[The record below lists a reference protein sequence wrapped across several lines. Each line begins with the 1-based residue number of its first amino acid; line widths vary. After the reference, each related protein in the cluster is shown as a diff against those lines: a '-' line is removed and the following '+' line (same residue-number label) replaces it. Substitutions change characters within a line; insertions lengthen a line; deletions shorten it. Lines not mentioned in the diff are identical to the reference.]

1 MNGAAEATAAI
12 PAVAWPERFAKFRI
26 IPRIDSYPW
35 VVKFAQTFA
44 GKLLLL
50 ALFALGLRFAT
61 PDWLALSLCL
71 AAITFIP
78 LKRRLLV
85 TAAMFIFTFVVPWTT
100 LLHPVYTSA
109 LIVFVIAAGAMFFWL
124 ALELPRTVIGRH
136 PVFILLTGYSLL
148 IVFAAYFPNTTPV
161 YLTVW
166 DITRIFGLYLWFI
179 AYSLL
184 DLRSKDRDGLSL
196 QLGTYRPFWGST
208 VTPFPKGASYLR
220 RIEARDSQQLA
231 VTQLKGLKLL
241 AWSLLISY
249 FARYYYMDFVHN
261 YLAIPTFR
269 VEFFRSV
276 QHAADPWYVCWASV
290 LSEFFEEI
298 ITISIWGHRFIACCR
313 MAGFNALRNTYR
325 PLASRT
331 IADFWNR
338 YYFYFKELM
347 VDVFFY
353 PVFLNYFKKN
363 KKVRMA
369 VATFAAAG
377 FGNAFYHYIRDLKYI
392 AEMGLWRSLAAYHVY
407 IFYCLVLAS
416 AITISQLRKR
426 GPAPSGFLRA
436 HVVPT
441 FCVVLFYCLL
451 HVFDYTERA
460 YPITEHFRFL
470 AHLFN
475 LTI

>member
-1 MNGAAEATAAI
+1 VNGAVETPAAI
-12 PAVAWPERFAKFRI
+12 PAVRWPERLRDFRL
-26 IPRIDSYPW
+26 IPRIETYPA
-35 VVKFAQTFA
+35 VVKLAETFA
-44 GKLLLL
+44 GKLLIL
-50 ALFALGLRFAT
+50 ALFAAGLRFAT
-61 PDWLALSLCL
+61 EEWLSLSLCL
-71 AAITFIP
+71 AMITFVP
-78 LKRRLLV
+78 LRRRLLV
-85 TAAMFIFTFVVPWTT
+85 TAATLISTFVVPWNN
-100 LLHPVYTSA
+100 LVHPLYTSA
-109 LIVFVIAAGAMFFWL
+109 LIVFVIALGAMFFWI
-124 ALELPRTVIGRH
+124 ALQLPRTVIGRH
-136 PVFILLTGYSLL
+136 PVFILLVGYSLL
-148 IVFAAYFPNTTPV
+148 IVFAAYFPNNTPV
-161 YLTVW
+161 YIAVW
-166 DITRIFGLYLWFI
+166 DLTRIFGIYLWFI

-184 DLRSKDRDGLSL
+184 DLQSKEHDGVSL

-241 AWSLLISY
+241 AWSLLISL
-249 FARYYYMDFVHN
+249 FARYYMDAVHH

-276 QHAADPWYVCWASV
+276 QHTADPWYVCWASL

-325 PLASRT
+325 PLSSRT
-331 IADFWNR
+331 IAEFWNR

-347 VDVFFY
+347 VEVFFY
-353 PVFLNYFKKN
+353 PVFLNFFKTR
-363 KKVRMA
+363 KKLRIA

-377 FGNAFYHYIRDLKYI
+377 FGNAFYHFIRDLKFI
-392 AEMGLWRSLAAYHVY
+392 ADLGLWRALAAYHVY
-407 IFYCLVLAS
+407 IFYCIVLAS
-416 AITISQLRKR
+416 AITISQMRKR
-426 GPAPSGFLRA
+426 GPAPSGVLRGRVLPA
-436 HVVPT
+436 
-441 FCVVLFYCLL
+441 FCVTLFYCVL

>member
-1 MNGAAEATAAI
+1 MNVSVGAPVAL
-12 PAVAWPERFAKFRI
+12 PAVAWPQRLASFRI
-26 IPRIDSYPW
+26 IPRIETYPAI
-35 VVKFAQTFA
+35 VKFAQTFA
-44 GKLLLL
+44 GKLLIL
-50 ALFALGLRFAT
+50 ALFALGLYFAT
-61 PDWLALSLCL
+61 QDWLSLSLCL
-71 AAITFIP
+71 AGITFLP
-78 LKRRLLV
+78 VKRRLLV
-85 TAAMFIFTFVVPWTT
+85 TISTLIFTFVVPWKN
-100 LLHPVYTSA
+100 LLNPFYTSA
-109 LIVFVIAAGAMFFWL
+109 LIVFAIVIGAMLFWL
-124 ALELPRTVIGRH
+124 ALQLPRTFIGRH

-148 IVFAAYFPNTTPV
+148 IVFAAYFPNTTPI

-166 DITRIFGLYLWFI
+166 DVTRIFGFYLWFI

-184 DLRSKDRDGLSL
+184 DLRAKDRDKFSL

-220 RIEARDSQQLA
+220 RIEARDSEQLA

-241 AWSLLISY
+241 AWALLISL
-249 FARYYYMDFVHN
+249 FAKYYMDVVHN

-269 VEFFRSV
+269 MEFARSV
-276 QHAADPWYVCWASV
+276 HHAADPWYVCWASV

-325 PLASRT
+325 PLSSRT

-353 PVFLNYFKKN
+353 PVFLNYFKSN
-363 KKVRMA
+363 KKLRMA

-377 FGNAFYHYIRDLKYI
+377 FGNAFYHFIRDLKYI
-392 AEMGLWRSLAAYHVY
+392 AEMGLWRALASYHVY
-407 IFYCLVLAS
+407 IFYCFVLAS
-416 AITISQLRKR
+416 AITISQMRKR
-426 GPAPSGFLRA
+426 GPAVSGFVRG
-436 HVVPT
+436 HVVPAV
-441 FCVVLFYCLL
+441 CVILFYCLL
-451 HVFDYTERA
+451 HVFDYTERD

-475 LTI
+475 LSL

>member
-1 MNGAAEATAAI
+1 MSGAVDASAAI
-12 PAVAWPERFAKFRI
+12 PSVAWPQRLANFRI
-26 IPRIDSYPW
+26 IPRIETYP
-35 VVKFAQTFA
+35 VIVKFAQTFA
-44 GKLLLL
+44 GKLLIL

-61 PDWLALSLCL
+61 EQWFPLSLCL
-71 AAITFIP
+71 AMITFVP

-85 TAAMFIFTFVVPWTT
+85 TAATLIFTFVVPWND
-100 LLHPVYTSA
+100 LLHPFYTSM
-109 LIVFVIAAGAMFFWL
+109 LIVFVIAFGAMFFWI
-124 ALELPRTVIGRH
+124 ALQLPRTVIGRH
-136 PVFILLTGYSLL
+136 PVFILLAGYSLL
-148 IVFAAYFPNTTPV
+148 IVFAAYFPNNTPV

-166 DITRIFGLYLWFI
+166 DITRIFGFYLWFI
-179 AYSLL
+179 AYSLM
-184 DLRSKDRDGLSL
+184 DLRSKDRDDLSL
-196 QLGTYRPFWGST
+196 QLGAYRPFWGST

-241 AWSLLISY
+241 AWSLLISL
-249 FARYYYMDFVHN
+249 FARYYMDAVHN

-269 VEFFRSV
+269 VELFRSV
-276 QHAADPWYVCWASV
+276 QHTADPWYVCWASL

-325 PLASRT
+325 PLSSRT
-331 IADFWNR
+331 IAEFWNR

-347 VDVFFY
+347 ADVFFY
-353 PVFLNYFKKN
+353 PVFLNFFKTR
-363 KKVRMA
+363 KKLRIA

-377 FGNAFYHYIRDLKYI
+377 FGNAFYHFIRDLKYI
-392 AEMGLWRSLAAYHVY
+392 ADLGLWRAFASYHVY
-407 IFYCLVLAS
+407 IFYCLVLAT
-416 AITISQLRKR
+416 AITISQMRKR
-426 GPAPSGFLRA
+426 GPAPSGFLRGRVLPA
-436 HVVPT
+436 
-441 FCVVLFYCLL
+441 FSVVLFYCLL
-451 HVFDYTERA
+451 HVFDYTERD